1 MPWWWKQYFPTKQLW
16 RYGDLI
22 SNLKRQ
28 KLLIIFV
35 TFCTCLTIL
44 DQFDEFQVFR
54 VPKKKMMLKNWRK
67 KKMLEHFVTHKPL
80 SYEECIFMKFFVKLI
95 SLIDF
100 YYIVEGFNVS
110 LARFL
115 IFANVQNDRNLFL
128 NPMEKR
134 KFSKYGCR

>member
-28 KLLIIFV
+28 RLLIIFV

-67 KKMLEHFVTHKPL
+67 KIGARNKVEIVCSLKNKFTNQHFLYSSK
-80 SYEECIFMKFFVKLI
+80 I
-95 SLIDF
+95 
-100 YYIVEGFNVS
+100 
-110 LARFL
+110 
-115 IFANVQNDRNLFL
+115 RNLCLHRNLDLLNFL
-128 NPMEKR
+128 NKKNTGR
-134 KFSKYGCR
+134 FFSHFYPRLVHDIH

>member
-16 RYGDLI
+16 RYVDLV

-28 KLLIIFV
+28 RLLIIFV

-67 KKMLEHFVTHKPL
+67 KKCWNISSRINPSV
-80 SYEECIFMKFFVKLI
+80 MKSVFLRNFSWI